1 MTNMLNN
8 SSSYPIR
15 SYGYKKVTIDLENPR
30 VDDLAILWR
39 LFRNN
44 EDYLSSDETYKVFC
58 NSWEITVNFP
68 SNQSIIRKPSENGQL
83 YPRYF
88 KMRDFMRL
96 KFFVL
101 KTFESE

>member
-1 MTNMLNN
+1 MFNN

-44 EDYLSSDETYKVFC
+44 EDIQV
-58 NSWEITVNFP
+58 I
-68 SNQSIIRKPSENGQL
+68 
-83 YPRYF
+83 
-88 KMRDFMRL
+88 
-96 KFFVL
+96 
-101 KTFESE
+101 